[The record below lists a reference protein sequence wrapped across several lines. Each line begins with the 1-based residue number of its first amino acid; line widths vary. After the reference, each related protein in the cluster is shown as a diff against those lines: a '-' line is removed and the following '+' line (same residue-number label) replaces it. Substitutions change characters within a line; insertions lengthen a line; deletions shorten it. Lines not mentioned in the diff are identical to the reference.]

1 MTSKRDTYRQKLR
14 NLSEWE
20 DFLLAESG
28 LPGPRGNLELAAVV
42 AEQGSREQFERWL
55 TLDADK
61 APVGSQ
67 EEFLSFC
74 GTVGLGRLLAE
85 GDRPALE
92 RLRRQSNDP
101 RWRIREAVAMGLQ
114 RFGEADMDA
123 LLQAMA
129 GWAGGTLLEQ
139 RAAIAGLCEP
149 RLLTDRRQVRQVL
162 RLLERVTVGITHC
175 ENRKTEEFKALR
187 KGLAYCWS
195 VAVAALP
202 EEGKPRMEKWFASGD
217 KDVVWIMKENLRKD
231 RLARIDPAWV
241 RRWRERLGA

>member
-1 MTSKRDTYRQKLR
+1 MCSKREDYRERLGS
-14 NLSEWE
+14 LHEWE

-67 EEFLSFC
+67 EEFLAFC

-123 LLQAMA
+123 LLQAM
-129 GWAGGTLLEQ
+129 GEWVKGSLLEQ

-149 RLLTDRRQVRQVL
+149 RLLGDRRQVHQVL
-162 RLLERVTVGITHC
+162 GLLDQVTVGITHC

-202 EEGKPRMEKWFASGD
+202 EEGKPRMEKWFASVD
-217 KDVVWIMKENLRKD
+217 KDVVWIMKQNLRKD
-231 RLARIDPAWV
+231 RLARVDPAWV
-241 RRWRERLGA
+241 QRWRERLGA